1 MIGVYDYTVV
11 LTYISLVI
19 SMVGMTQAIHGRFKT
34 AIVCLAVSGL
44 CDMFDGKIARTKK
57 DRTEDEQTFGIQIDS
72 LCDMVCFGA
81 FPALICYLL
90 GVRGFWGL
98 SVIGLYVVA
107 SVVRLAFFNV
117 MEMKGA
123 LVTEDG
129 QKYYRGLPITSIAIL
144 LPIIFLAQFFVNEN
158 TFIFFLYLLL
168 LIAGGLFVA
177 DFRLRKL
184 TNKELAVLIAM
195 VSVALSIIVVYSRY
209 AVRVGREDAGASELV
224 TESWLEE
231 VPWADEEGGTP

>member
-1 MIGVYDYTVV
+1 MIGFYDYTVV
-11 LTYISLVI
+11 LTYLSLVI
-19 SMVGMTQAIHGRFKT
+19 STVGMTQAIHGRFKT

-57 DRTEDEQTFGIQIDS
+57 NRTEDEQAFGVQIDS

-90 GVRGFWGL
+90 GVRGFLGL

-123 LVTEDG
+123 LVSEDG
-129 QKYYRGLPITSIAIL
+129 QRFYRGLPITSIAVA
-144 LPIIFLAQFFVNEN
+144 LPMVFLFQFFLSTKAFV
-158 TFIFFLYLLL
+158 ICLYLLL
-168 LIAGGLFVA
+168 LIVGGLFVA
-177 DFRLRKL
+177 DFQLRKP
-184 TNKELAVLIAM
+184 TNKELAALVAM
-195 VSVALSIIVVYSRY
+195 VAVALSIIVVHSRY

-224 TESWLEE
+224 TESWLDEP
-231 VPWADEEGGTP
+231 PWAEAGGVE

>member
-1 MIGVYDYTVV
+1 MIGFFDYTVV

-34 AIVCLAVSGL
+34 AIVCLAASGL

-57 DRTEDEQTFGIQIDS
+57 NRTEDELAFGVQIDS

-123 LVTEDG
+123 LVSEDG
-129 QKYYRGLPITSIAIL
+129 QRFYRGLPITSIAIA
-144 LPIIFLAQFFVNEN
+144 LPMVFLVQFFVATK
-158 TFIFFLYLLL
+158 TFILCLYLLL
-168 LIAGGLFVA
+168 IIVGGLFVV
-177 DFRLRKL
+177 DFKLRKP
-184 TNKELAVLIAM
+184 TNRELAALVAM
-195 VSVALSIIVVYSRY
+195 VTIAVSIIVVHSRY
-209 AVRVGREDAGASELV
+209 AVRVGMEDAGFSGLV
-224 TESWLEE
+224 TESWLDE
-231 VPWADEEGGTP
+231 VPWTEEKEDGR

>member
-1 MIGVYDYTVV
+1 MIGFYDYTVV

-19 SMVGMTQAIHGRFKT
+19 STIGMTQAIHGRFKT
-34 AIVCLAVSGL
+34 AIVCLAASGL

-57 DRTEDEQTFGIQIDS
+57 NRTEDEQAFGIQIDS

-107 SVVRLAFFNV
+107 SVIRLAFFNV

-123 LVTEDG
+123 LVSEDG
-129 QKYYRGLPITSIAIL
+129 QRFYRGLPITSIAIA
-144 LPIIFLAQFFVNEN
+144 LPMVFLFQFFLSAK
-158 TFIFFLYLLL
+158 TFVICLYLLL
-168 LIAGGLFVA
+168 LVVGGLFVA
-177 DFRLRKL
+177 DFRLRKP
-184 TNKELAVLIAM
+184 TNKELAALVAM
-195 VSVALSIIVVYSRY
+195 VFIALSIIVVHSRY

-224 TESWLEE
+224 TESWLED
-231 VPWADEEGGTP
+231 VPWTEEGGGQ

>member
-1 MIGVYDYTVV
+1 MIGFYDYTVV

-19 SMVGMTQAIHGRFKT
+19 SMIGMTQAIHGRFKT
-34 AIVCLAVSGL
+34 AIVCLALSGL

-57 DRTEDEQTFGIQIDS
+57 DRTDDEQTFGIQIDS

-107 SVVRLAFFNV
+107 SVIRLAFFNV

-129 QKYYRGLPITSIAIL
+129 QKYYRGLPITSIAIA
-144 LPIIFLAQFFVNEN
+144 LPMVFLAQFFVSTK
-158 TFIFFLYLLL
+158 TFIVFLYLLL
-168 LIAGGLFVA
+168 LIVGSLFVV
-177 DFRLRKL
+177 DFQLRKP
-184 TNKELAVLIAM
+184 TNKELAALIAM
-195 VSVALSIIVVYSRY
+195 VAVALSIIVVYSRY

-224 TESWLEE
+224 TESWLDE
-231 VPWADEEGGTP
+231 VPWTEAEGGTP

>member
-1 MIGVYDYTVV
+1 MIGFYDYTVV
-11 LTYISLVI
+11 LTYLSLVI
-19 SMVGMTQAIHGRFKT
+19 STVGMTQAIHGRFKT

-57 DRTEDEQTFGIQIDS
+57 NRTEDEQAFGVQIDS

-90 GVRGFWGL
+90 GVRGFLGL

-123 LVTEDG
+123 LVSEDG
-129 QKYYRGLPITSIAIL
+129 QRFYRGLPITSIAVA
-144 LPIIFLAQFFVNEN
+144 LPMVFLFQFFLSTKAFV
-158 TFIFFLYLLL
+158 ICLYLLL
-168 LIAGGLFVA
+168 LIVGGLFVA
-177 DFRLRKL
+177 DFQLRKP
-184 TNKELAVLIAM
+184 TNKELAALVAM
-195 VSVALSIIVVYSRY
+195 VAVALSIIVVHSRY

-224 TESWLEE
+224 TESWLDE
-231 VPWADEEGGTP
+231 VPWAEAGGAE

>member
-1 MIGVYDYTVV
+1 MIGFYDYTVV
-11 LTYISLVI
+11 LTYVSLVI
-19 SMVGMTQAIHGRFKT
+19 SMIGMTQAIHGRFKT

-57 DRTEDEQTFGIQIDS
+57 NRTEDEQAFGVQIDS

-129 QKYYRGLPITSIAIL
+129 QRYYRGLPITSIAIA
-144 LPIIFLAQFFVNEN
+144 LPMVFLVQFFVGAR
-158 TFIFFLYLLL
+158 TFVVCLYLLL
-168 LIAGGLFVA
+168 LIVGALFVV
-177 DFRLRKL
+177 DFQMPKP
-184 TNKELAVLIAM
+184 TNKELAALVVM
-195 VSVALSIIVVYSRY
+195 VTVALSIIVVHSRY

-224 TESWLEE
+224 TESWLDD
-231 VPWADEEGGTP
+231 VPGPESMGGIS

>member
-1 MIGVYDYTVV
+1 MIGFYDYTVV
-11 LTYISLVI
+11 LTYLSLVI
-19 SMVGMTQAIHGRFKT
+19 STVGMTQAIHGRFKT

-44 CDMFDGKIARTKK
+44 CDMFDGKVARTKK
-57 DRTEDEQTFGIQIDS
+57 DRTEDEQAFGVQIDS

-90 GVRGFWGL
+90 GVRGFLGL

-123 LVTEDG
+123 LVSEDG
-129 QKYYRGLPITSIAIL
+129 QRFYRGLPITSIAVA
-144 LPIIFLAQFFVNEN
+144 LPMVFLFQFFLSTKAFV
-158 TFIFFLYLLL
+158 ICLYLLL
-168 LIAGGLFVA
+168 LIVGGLFVA
-177 DFRLRKL
+177 DFQLRKP
-184 TNKELAVLIAM
+184 TNKELAALVAM
-195 VSVALSIIVVYSRY
+195 VAVALSIIVVHSRY

-224 TESWLEE
+224 TESWLDE
-231 VPWADEEGGTP
+231 VPWAEAGGVE

>member
-1 MIGVYDYTVV
+1 MIGIYDYTVV
-11 LTYISLVI
+11 LTYLSLVI
-19 SMVGMTQAIHGRFKT
+19 STVGMTQAIHGRFKT
-34 AIVCLAVSGL
+34 AIVCLAASGL

-57 DRTEDEQTFGIQIDS
+57 DRTEEEQAFGVQIDS

-107 SVVRLAFFNV
+107 SVIRLAFFNV

-123 LVTEDG
+123 LVSEDG
-129 QKYYRGLPITSIAIL
+129 QRFYRGLPITSIAVV
-144 LPIIFLAQFFVNEN
+144 LPMVFLFQFFLTTKAFV
-158 TFIFFLYLLL
+158 ICLYLLL
-168 LIAGGLFVA
+168 LIVGILFVA
-177 DFRLRKL
+177 DFQLRKP
-184 TNKELAVLIAM
+184 TNKELAALVAM
-195 VSVALSIIVVYSRY
+195 VTVALSIIVVHSRY

-224 TESWLEE
+224 TESWLDD
-231 VPWADEEGGTP
+231 VPWSIEGGME

>member
-1 MIGVYDYTVV
+1 MIRFYDYTVV

-57 DRTEDEQTFGIQIDS
+57 NRTEDEQAFGVQIDS

-90 GVRGFWGL
+90 GVRGFLGL

-123 LVTEDG
+123 LVSEDG
-129 QKYYRGLPITSIAIL
+129 QRFYRGLPITSIAIV
-144 LPIIFLAQFFVNEN
+144 LPMVFLFQFFLSTEV
-158 TFIFFLYLLL
+158 FVICLYLLL
-168 LIAGGLFVA
+168 LIVGGLFVA
-177 DFRLRKL
+177 DFQLRKP
-184 TNKELAVLIAM
+184 TNKELAVLVAM
-195 VSVALSIIVVYSRY
+195 VAVALSIIVVHSHY

-231 VPWADEEGGTP
+231 ASWGEAGGME